1 MSKELIERLRE
12 LSASRKPYATGA
24 HGQIIGMESYR
35 IVANGFAL
43 ECIDEAADRIEELER
58 DLLNLVCRIHR
69 DGGHYIAK
77 YGEAKAIADADTVA
91 AQNNADL
98 DALQADR
105 DEWKARAEFSYRQ
118 RDELNRLC
126 EFNEKTMSALQADNA
141 RLRESTELLLIARQ
155 IGHYRD
161 EWDML
166 KEALAATPEQ
176 SLAAY
181 RNKVIEDCAER
192 AEAYAYM
199 SQNFNALSAEELRA
213 MKEQP

>member
-1 MSKELIERLRE
+1 MSKELIEQLRE

-43 ECIDEAADRIEELER
+43 ECIDEAADRIEDLER

-98 DALQADR
+98 DALQVD
-105 DEWKARAEFSYRQ
+105 
-118 RDELNRLC
+118 
-126 EFNEKTMSALQADNA
+126 
-141 RLRESTELLLIARQ
+141 
-155 IGHYRD
+155 
-161 EWDML
+161 
-166 KEALAATPEQ
+166 
-176 SLAAY
+176 
-181 RNKVIEDCAER
+181 
-192 AEAYAYM
+192 
-199 SQNFNALSAEELRA
+199 SAELVAALERMRVAGGSQEFHIAWELAKDVLTKVR
-213 MKEQP
+213 KPT

>member
-1 MSKELIERLRE
+1 MSKELIEQLRE

-43 ECIDEAADRIEELER
+43 ECIEEAADRIEELER

-176 SLAAY
+176 SLVEY
-181 RNKVIEDCAER
+181 RNKLIEQMIACYSPDDSAHD
-192 AEAYAYM
+192 Y
-199 SQNFNALSAEELRA
+199 FDKLNALKGQS
-213 MKEQP
+213 

>member
-1 MSKELIERLRE
+1 MSKELIEQMRK

-77 YGEAKAIADADTVA
+77 YGEAKAIADADIVA

-98 DALQADR
+98 DALQAD
-105 DEWKARAEFSYRQ
+105 
-118 RDELNRLC
+118 
-126 EFNEKTMSALQADNA
+126 NA
-141 RLRESTELLLIARQ
+141 RLREALACGVRIVESYIINYGHSQILAGLRNSHRELLS
-155 IGHYRD
+155 
-161 EWDML
+161 
-166 KEALAATPEQ
+166 AAPKQ

-181 RNKVIEDCAER
+181 RNKVIEECAKR

-199 SQNFNALSAEELRA
+199 SQNFNALAEELRA